1 MEDPDAYPARVQ
13 KTVCAR
19 GEKVHQTFFC
29 FRLTFHSGWLIGKLA
44 GSHCQPL
51 VGNGTM
57 GNSLKDQFLKA
68 GLVDAN
74 RAKAAKPAR
83 PKNSIQNRRK
93 GSGAADAAK
102 MAAQQTQAQV
112 AERDRQLNL
121 RRKEAQDKKAL
132 AAQLKQLI
140 ETNRL
145 PKGEGDVAFQFAHR
159 NKIQRLF
166 VTEAV
171 HKQIVAGSLAI
182 VTLGKHYEIV
192 PSAVAE
198 KIRARTGNG
207 SGLSNTSAISVVLY
221 NDAQQTKDPDRDAEG
236 DHPVPDDLMW

>member
-1 MEDPDAYPARVQ
+1 
-13 KTVCAR
+13 
-19 GEKVHQTFFC
+19 
-29 FRLTFHSGWLIGKLA
+29 
-44 GSHCQPL
+44 
-51 VGNGTM
+51 M

-121 RRKEAQDKKAL
+121 RHKEAQDKKAL

-145 PKGEGDVAFQFAHR
+145 PKGEGDVAFQFVHR

-166 VTEAV
+166 VTEAI

-182 VTLGKHYEIV
+182 ATLGKHYEIV

-207 SGLSNTSAISVVLY
+207 SGLCLERPGANTSAISVVLY

>member
-1 MEDPDAYPARVQ
+1 MPAVPIYKLHIALNIFSILSQ
-13 KTVCAR
+13 I
-19 GEKVHQTFFC
+19 GQD
-29 FRLTFHSGWLIGKLA
+29 IGKLA
-44 GSHCQPL
+44 GRNYQPPT
-51 VGNGTM
+51 GNGPM

-74 RAKAAKPAR
+74 RAKTAKPDR

-93 GSGAADAAK
+93 GSAGVDAAK
-102 MAAQQTQAQV
+102 MAAQQAQAQ
-112 AERDRQLNL
+112 AIERDRQLNL
-121 RRKEAQDKKAL
+121 RNKEAAEKKAL

-166 VTEAV
+166 VTAAM

-182 VTLGKHYEIV
+182 VILGKHYEIV
-192 PSAVAE
+192 PSDVAE
-198 KIRARTGNG
+198 KIRARHDGW
-207 SGLSNTSAISVVLY
+207 VVLY
-221 NDAQQTKDPDRDAEG
+221 NDPQQTKEHDRDPEA
-236 DHPVPDDLMW
+236 DYPVPDDLMW

>member
-1 MEDPDAYPARVQ
+1 
-13 KTVCAR
+13 
-19 GEKVHQTFFC
+19 
-29 FRLTFHSGWLIGKLA
+29 
-44 GSHCQPL
+44 
-51 VGNGTM
+51 M

-74 RAKAAKPAR
+74 RAKAAKPDR

-93 GSGAADAAK
+93 GSGDVDAAK
-102 MAAQQTQAQV
+102 RAAQQAQAQA

-121 RRKEAQDKKAL
+121 RNNEAAEKKAV

-140 ETNRL
+140 EANRL

-159 NKIQRLF
+159 NKIHRLF
-166 VTEAV
+166 ITTDM
-171 HKQIVAGSLAI
+171 HKQLVVGSLAI
-182 VTLGKHYEIV
+182 VMFGKHYEIV

-198 KIRARTGNG
+198 KIRARND
-207 SGLSNTSAISVVLY
+207 SWVVLY
-221 NDAQQTKDPDRDAEG
+221 NDPQQIKDRDRDAEG